1 MVAQLVYLT
10 LQPLFLNRHTRE
22 GLQLLC
28 GAPVCHVFTFCLT
41 DVTRHMMIV
50 PMPLPFHACTLE
62 AVTTSV
68 IHHNDQPLD
77 YTGWSWFH
85 VPYIGK
91 YLCYSLDVINSRAK
105 KLK

>member
-1 MVAQLVYLT
+1 
-10 LQPLFLNRHTRE
+10 
-22 GLQLLC
+22 
-28 GAPVCHVFTFCLT
+28 
-41 DVTRHMMIV
+41 MMIV
-50 PMPLPFHACTLE
+50 AMPLPFHACTLE

-91 YLCYSLDVINSRAK
+91 YLCYSLDVINAHAK
-105 KLK
+105 KIKVGQATKFFNAEISYTCT

>member
-10 LQPLFLNRHTRE
+10 LQPIFLNRHTRE
-22 GLQLLC
+22 CLQLLC

-41 DVTRHMMIV
+41 DVTRHMMIS

-68 IHHNDQPLD
+68 IHHNDQPLVTQD
-77 YTGWSWFH
+77 GLGSMYHILENICVT
-85 VPYIGK
+85 V
-91 YLCYSLDVINSRAK
+91 LML
-105 KLK
+105 